1 MKFSFKGL
9 LIIALSTW
17 FGGLLLLTL
26 LILSVSK
33 DLPSLEQLE
42 HYEPRL
48 VTKLISANDQVIKE
62 FYTQK
67 RVYVPMERIPENL
80 LNALLATEDRRFYNH
95 WGVDQIRLGKAVI
108 VDVSTMSTKQGAST
122 ITQQLARNLYFTHK
136 QTISRKLK
144 ELITA
149 IQIEQHYSKREI
161 LEMYLTQTYF
171 GGGAYGVQAA
181 AQKFFSKNV
190 EELEIEEC
198 ALLVAVLKAPSRYSP
213 IYKPERAKK
222 RRNLVLYNIY
232 SWGKIDYVAYRMA
245 ADKEMTLNVSAGE
258 SPLGVAPY
266 FTEYIRQELEKKEDI
281 YGFDY
286 YSDGL
291 TVQTTLDSRLQYI
304 AEEAVASQLTFL
316 DDIFLESFARRQLMP
331 FLASQYPELEPDSL
345 DSLVQ
350 DTALVDSLVKD
361 KLAVQAALIALEV
374 GTGKILA
381 MVGGRDFGAYKW
393 NRAVQM
399 ARQPGSSFK
408 PFVYLTALDNG
419 YPVTYQLLNQDVVID
434 DGHGN
439 RWTPMN
445 YDHSRGGL
453 TTLREGL
460 RRSLNLITVRLVQ
473 EVVPSRMVV
482 DYAKRLGISTP
493 LAAVDALALGS
504 SAIIPLESAAAYSA
518 FGAAGVLAKP
528 YGINYIED
536 KNGNIIEENAPD
548 RRIVISEQTAYMIT
562 NLLQTVIDRGTG
574 GSARWKFK
582 FYRKA
587 AGKTG
592 TTNEYTDAW
601 FVGYTPQICTCV
613 WVGLDDPFMTLGH
626 GQSGAR
632 AALPIWAKFMKAG
645 HDTLG
650 LPWEDFERTEGIVE
664 IDVCKDTYEIARKS
678 CPNTETELF
687 IEKYA
692 PLDSCGVHLGKR
704 W

>member
-1 MKFSFKGL
+1 MKFSFKGTV
-9 LIIALSTW
+9 IIALSTW
-17 FGGLLLLTL
+17 FGGLLLLSL
-26 LILSVSK
+26 LIMSVSK

-48 VTKLISANDQVIKE
+48 ITKLISADEEVIKE

-67 RVYVPMERIPENL
+67 RVYVPMERIPDNL

-95 WGVDQIRLGKAVI
+95 WGVDVIRLMKAI
-108 VDVSTMSTKQGAST
+108 VVDISTMSKKQGAST

-136 QTISRKLK
+136 QTIARKLK

-149 IQIEQHYSKREI
+149 IQIERHYSKREI

-181 AQKFFSKNV
+181 SQKFFGKNV
-190 EELEIEEC
+190 EELELEEC
-198 ALLVAVLKAPSRYSP
+198 ALLVAVLKAPTRYSP
-213 IYKPERAKK
+213 IYKPERAEK

-232 SWGKIDYVAYRMA
+232 SWGKIDYVTYRMT
-245 ADKEMTLNVSAGE
+245 ADKEMVLNVSQGE
-258 SPLGVAPY
+258 GPLGIAPY
-266 FTEYIRQELEKKEDI
+266 FTEYLRQELEEKEEI

-291 TVQTTLDSRLQYI
+291 TVYTTIDSRLQFI
-304 AEEAVASQLTFL
+304 AEEAVASHLPFL
-316 DDIFLESFARRQLMP
+316 DEVFLDSFAKRQLMP
-331 FLASQYPELEPDSL
+331 FLASQFPELEPDSL
-345 DSLVQ
+345 DSLVL
-350 DTALVDSLVKD
+350 DTALVDSVVKD
-361 KLAVQAALIALEV
+361 KLAVQAALVALEV
-374 GTGKILA
+374 STGKILA
-381 MVGGRDFGAYKW
+381 MVGGRDFDAYKW

-408 PFVYLTALDNG
+408 PFVYLTAIDNG

-434 DGHGN
+434 DGRGN

-445 YDHSRGGL
+445 YDQSRGGL

-473 EVVPSRMVV
+473 EVVPARMVV
-482 DYAKRLGISTP
+482 DYAKLMGISTP

-518 FGAAGVLAKP
+518 FASGGVLARP
-528 YGINYIED
+528 YGITAIED
-536 KNGNIIEENAPD
+536 KNGNLIEENAPE
-548 RRIVISEQTAYMIT
+548 RQIVISEQTAYMMT

-574 GSARWKFK
+574 GSARWRHR

-601 FVGYTPQICTCV
+601 FVGYTPQICTVV

-626 GQSGAR
+626 GQTGSR

-650 LPWEDFERTEGIVE
+650 LPWEDFARPDGIVE
-664 IDVCKDTYEIARKS
+664 IDVCKDTYQIARKY

-692 PLDSCGVHLGKR
+692 PIDSCNVHLGRR